1 MKDIDKVNCKGEGI
15 VNGALATATATATAM
30 ALVIISITN
39 LTRCC

>member
-15 VNGALATATATATAM
+15 VNGAMATAM
-30 ALVIISITN
+30 ALVIISIAN